1 MEIRRE
7 LMVKKTYIYIVIIFF
22 TLLIIS
28 ISNLDLKPKSFQTT
42 IDILLTLGNAAIGGL
57 VAYYAAYIQ
66 VQNSKNMEDLKQ
78 LKTFKNICILVKNDL
93 RNINKRMEVFTKK
106 DVITYGEIKDYI
118 VSDSLEKFKYE
129 FIYMIKD
136 EEDVSLLSK
145 ILNRLLL
152 LKMEEKDKKID
163 KDRINK
169 LIIDIEEFERKVG
182 LYLEDTNR
190 KINSKFKRH

>member
-1 MEIRRE
+1 M
-7 LMVKKTYIYIVIIFF
+7 KKTYIYIVIIFF

>member
-1 MEIRRE
+1 
-7 LMVKKTYIYIVIIFF
+7 MVKKTYIYIVIIFF